1 MMKFLSSLQFSFYV
15 IFHPFKGFWDL
26 KHEKKGSMQAALTIL
41 VLLIVTYILQRQYT
55 GFIFNENDPK
65 KLNVF
70 TEIISVVLPF
80 FLWATANWCI
90 TTLMEGEGSFRDIVI
105 TTAYALV
112 PLVLIGLPS
121 ILLSRIINADE
132 GAFYYFFSV
141 VSMLWSGALILAGSM
156 VTHQYTMGK
165 TVFTSLLSVVGMG
178 LMIFIGLLV
187 FSLLQQMISFVY
199 TIYREIA
206 FRL

>member
-1 MMKFLSSLQFSFYV
+1 MKYLDSLKFSLYA

-26 KHEKKGSMQAALTIL
+26 KHEKRGSISAALTFL
-41 VLLIVTYILQRQYT
+41 VLLIVTYILRRQYT

-65 KLNVF
+65 ELNVF
-70 TEIISVVLPF
+70 IEIISVLLPF
-80 FLWATANWCI
+80 FLWTTANWAI
-90 TTLMEGEGSFRDIVI
+90 TTLMEGEGSYRDIVI
-105 TTAYALV
+105 ATAYALV
-112 PLVLIGLPS
+112 PLILINLPL
-121 ILLSRIINADE
+121 IPVSRIINMEE
-132 GAFYYFFSV
+132 GAFYFFFTSV
-141 VSMLWSGALILAGSM
+141 SVLWSGVLILAGLS

-165 TVFTSLLSVVGMG
+165 SVFTSLLSVVGMG

>member
-1 MMKFLSSLQFSFYV
+1 MKFLSSLQFSFYV

-80 FLWATANWCI
+80 FLWATAN
-90 TTLMEGEGSFRDIVI
+90 
-105 TTAYALV
+105 
-112 PLVLIGLPS
+112 
-121 ILLSRIINADE
+121 
-132 GAFYYFFSV
+132 
-141 VSMLWSGALILAGSM
+141 
-156 VTHQYTMGK
+156 
-165 TVFTSLLSVVGMG
+165 
-178 LMIFIGLLV
+178 
-187 FSLLQQMISFVY
+187 
-199 TIYREIA
+199 
-206 FRL
+206 

>member
-1 MMKFLSSLQFSFYV
+1 MRYLDSLKFSLYV

-26 KHEKKGSMQAALTIL
+26 KHEKRGSMAAAMTFI
-41 VLLIVTYILQRQYT
+41 VLLIVTYILRRQYT
-55 GFIFNENDPK
+55 GFIFNQNDPK
-65 KLNVF
+65 ELNVF
-70 TEIISVVLPF
+70 VEIISVLLPF

-90 TTLMEGEGSFRDIVI
+90 TTLMEGEGSYRDIVVA
-105 TTAYALV
+105 TAYALV
-112 PLVLIGLPS
+112 PLILINLPL
-121 ILLSRIINADE
+121 IPLSRIINIEE
-132 GAFYYFFSV
+132 GAFYYFFGSV
-141 VSMLWSGALILAGSM
+141 SVLWTGILILAGAS
-156 VTHQYTMGK
+156 VTHQYTMTK
-165 TVFTSLLSVVGMG
+165 TVFTSILSVVGMG

>member
-1 MMKFLSSLQFSFYV
+1 MKFLSSLQFSFYV

-80 FLWATANWCI
+80 FLWTTANWCI

-105 TTAYALV
+105 ATAYALV

-141 VSMLWSGALILAGSM
+141 VSMLWSGALILAGST
-156 VTHQYTMGK
+156 VTHQYSMGK

>member
-1 MMKFLSSLQFSFYV
+1 MS
-15 IFHPFKGFWDL
+15 
-26 KHEKKGSMQAALTIL
+26 AALTFL
-41 VLLIVTYILQRQYT
+41 VLLIITYILRRQYT

-65 KLNVF
+65 ELNVF
-70 TEIISVVLPF
+70 IEIISVLLPF

-90 TTLMEGEGSFRDIVI
+90 TTLMDGEGSYRDIVI
-105 TTAYALV
+105 ATAYALV
-112 PLVLIGLPS
+112 PLILINLP
-121 ILLSRIINADE
+121 LVPFSRIINMEE
-132 GAFYYFFSV
+132 GAFYYFFASV
-141 VSMLWSGALILAGSM
+141 SVLWTGALILAGAS
-156 VTHQYTMGK
+156 VTHQYTMTK
-165 TVFTSLLSVVGMG
+165 TVFTSILSVVGMG

>member
-1 MMKFLSSLQFSFYV
+1 MKYLDSLKFSLYA

-26 KHEKKGSMQAALTIL
+26 KHEKRGSISAALTFL
-41 VLLIVTYILQRQYT
+41 VLLIVTYILRRQYT

-65 KLNVF
+65 ELNVF
-70 TEIISVVLPF
+70 IEIISVLLPF
-80 FLWATANWCI
+80 FLWATANWAI
-90 TTLMEGEGSFRDIVI
+90 TTLMEGEGSYRDIVI
-105 TTAYALV
+105 ATAYALV
-112 PLVLIGLPS
+112 PLILINLPL
-121 ILLSRIINADE
+121 IPVSRIINMEE
-132 GAFYYFFSV
+132 GAFYFFFTSV
-141 VSMLWSGALILAGSM
+141 SVLWSGVLILAGLS

-165 TVFTSLLSVVGMG
+165 SVFTSLLSVVGMG

>member
-1 MMKFLSSLQFSFYV
+1 MKYLDSLKFAFYV

-26 KHEKKGSMQAALTIL
+26 KHEKRGSMSAALTFL
-41 VLLIVTYILQRQYT
+41 VLLIITYILRRQYT
-55 GFIFNENDPK
+55 GFIFDENDPK
-65 KLNVF
+65 ELNVDF
-70 TEIISVVLPF
+70 EIISVLLPF

-90 TTLMEGEGSFRDIVI
+90 TTLMDGEGSYRDIVI
-105 TTAYALV
+105 ATAYALV
-112 PLVLIGLPS
+112 PL
-121 ILLSRIINADE
+121 ILLNLPLVPFSRFIKMEE
-132 GAFYYFFSV
+132 GAFYYFFASV
-141 VSMLWSGALILAGSM
+141 SVLWTGALILAGAS
-156 VTHQYTMGK
+156 VTHQYTMTK
-165 TVFTSLLSVVGMG
+165 TVFTSILSVVGMG

>member
-1 MMKFLSSLQFSFYV
+1 MKFLSSLQFSFYV

-141 VSMLWSGALILAGSM
+141 VSMLWSGALILAGST
-156 VTHQYTMGK
+156 VTHQYSMGK

>member
-1 MMKFLSSLQFSFYV
+1 MKFLSSLQFSFYV

>member
-1 MMKFLSSLQFSFYV
+1 MKYLDSLKFSFYV

-26 KHEKKGSMQAALTIL
+26 KHEKRGSMAAAMTFV
-41 VLLIVTYILQRQYT
+41 VLLIITYILRRQYT

-65 KLNVF
+65 ELNVF
-70 TEIISVVLPF
+70 IEIISVLLPF

-90 TTLMEGEGSFRDIVI
+90 TTLMDGEGSYRDIVI
-105 TTAYALV
+105 ATAYALV
-112 PLVLIGLPS
+112 PLILINLP
-121 ILLSRIINADE
+121 LVPFSRIINMEE
-132 GAFYYFFSV
+132 GAFYYFFASV
-141 VSMLWSGALILAGSM
+141 SVLWTGALILAGAS
-156 VTHQYTMGK
+156 VTHQYTMTK
-165 TVFTSLLSVVGMG
+165 TVFTSILSVVGMG

>member
-1 MMKFLSSLQFSFYV
+1 MRYLDSLKFSLYV

-26 KHEKKGSMQAALTIL
+26 KHEKRGSMAAAMTFI
-41 VLLIVTYILQRQYT
+41 VLLIVTYILRRQYT
-55 GFIFNENDPK
+55 GFIFNQNDPK
-65 KLNVF
+65 ELNVF
-70 TEIISVVLPF
+70 VEIISVLLPF

-90 TTLMEGEGSFRDIVI
+90 TTLMEGEGSYRDIVI
-105 TTAYALV
+105 ATAYALV
-112 PLVLIGLPS
+112 PLILINLPL
-121 ILLSRIINADE
+121 IPLSRIINIEE
-132 GAFYYFFSV
+132 GAFYYFFGSV
-141 VSMLWSGALILAGSM
+141 SVLWTGILILAGAS
-156 VTHQYTMGK
+156 VTHQYTMTK
-165 TVFTSLLSVVGMG
+165 TVFTSILSVVGMG

>member
-1 MMKFLSSLQFSFYV
+1 
-15 IFHPFKGFWDL
+15 
-26 KHEKKGSMQAALTIL
+26 
-41 VLLIVTYILQRQYT
+41 
-55 GFIFNENDPK
+55 
-65 KLNVF
+65 
-70 TEIISVVLPF
+70 
-80 FLWATANWCI
+80 
-90 TTLMEGEGSFRDIVI
+90 MEGEGSFRDIVI

-141 VSMLWSGALILAGSM
+141 VSMLWSGALILAGST
-156 VTHQYTMGK
+156 VTHQYSMGK

>member
-1 MMKFLSSLQFSFYV
+1 MRYLDSLKFSLYV

-26 KHEKKGSMQAALTIL
+26 KHEKRGSMAAAMTFI
-41 VLLIVTYILQRQYT
+41 VLLIVTYILRRQYT
-55 GFIFNENDPK
+55 GFIFNQNDPK
-65 KLNVF
+65 ELNVF
-70 TEIISVVLPF
+70 VEIISVLLPF

-90 TTLMEGEGSFRDIVI
+90 TTLMEGEGSYRDIVI
-105 TTAYALV
+105 ATAYALV
-112 PLVLIGLPS
+112 PLILINLPL
-121 ILLSRIINADE
+121 IPLSRIINIEE
-132 GAFYYFFSV
+132 GAFYYFFGSV
-141 VSMLWSGALILAGSM
+141 SVLWTGILILAGAS

-165 TVFTSLLSVVGMG
+165 SVFTSLLSVVGMG

>member
-1 MMKFLSSLQFSFYV
+1 MKYLDSLKFSLYV

-26 KHEKKGSMQAALTIL
+26 KHEKRGSISAALTFL
-41 VLLIVTYILQRQYT
+41 VLLIVTYILRRQYT

-65 KLNVF
+65 ELNVF
-70 TEIISVVLPF
+70 IEIISVLLPF
-80 FLWATANWCI
+80 FLWTTANWAI
-90 TTLMEGEGSFRDIVI
+90 TTLMEGEGSYRDIVI
-105 TTAYALV
+105 ATAYALV
-112 PLVLIGLPS
+112 PLILINLPL
-121 ILLSRIINADE
+121 IPVSRIINMEE
-132 GAFYYFFSV
+132 GAFYFFFTSV
-141 VSMLWSGALILAGSM
+141 SVLWSGVLILAGLS

-165 TVFTSLLSVVGMG
+165 SVFTSLLSVVGMG

>member
-1 MMKFLSSLQFSFYV
+1 MKYLDSLKFSLYA

-26 KHEKKGSMQAALTIL
+26 KHEKRGSISAALTFL
-41 VLLIVTYILQRQYT
+41 VLLIVTYILRRQYT

-65 KLNVF
+65 ELNVF
-70 TEIISVVLPF
+70 IEIISVLLPF
-80 FLWATANWCI
+80 FLWTTANWAI
-90 TTLMEGEGSFRDIVI
+90 TTLMEGEGSYRDIVI
-105 TTAYALV
+105 ATAYALV
-112 PLVLIGLPS
+112 PLILINLPL
-121 ILLSRIINADE
+121 IPVSRIINMEE
-132 GAFYYFFSV
+132 GAFYFFFTSV
-141 VSMLWSGALILAGSM
+141 SVLWSGVLILAGLS

-165 TVFTSLLSVVGMG
+165 SVFTSLLSVVGMG

-206 FRL
+206 LRL

>member
-1 MMKFLSSLQFSFYV
+1 MRYLDSLKFSLYV

-26 KHEKKGSMQAALTIL
+26 KHEKRGSMAAAMTFI
-41 VLLIVTYILQRQYT
+41 VLLIVTYILRRQYT
-55 GFIFNENDPK
+55 GFIFNQNDPK
-65 KLNVF
+65 ELNVF
-70 TEIISVVLPF
+70 VEIISVLLPF

-90 TTLMEGEGSFRDIVI
+90 TTLMEGEGSYRDIVVA
-105 TTAYALV
+105 TAYALV
-112 PLVLIGLPS
+112 PLILINLPL
-121 ILLSRIINADE
+121 IPLSRIINIEE
-132 GAFYYFFSV
+132 GAFYYFFGSV
-141 VSMLWSGALILAGSM
+141 SVLWAGVLILAGGS
-156 VTHQYTMGK
+156 VTHQYTMTK
-165 TVFTSLLSVVGMG
+165 TVFTSILSVVGMG